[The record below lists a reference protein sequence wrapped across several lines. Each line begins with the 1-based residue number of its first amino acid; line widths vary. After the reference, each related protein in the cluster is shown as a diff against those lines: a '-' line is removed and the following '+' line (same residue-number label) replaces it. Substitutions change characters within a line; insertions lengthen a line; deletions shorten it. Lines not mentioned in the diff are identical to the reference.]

1 MTYGV
6 PTAISTRTTSNDAA
20 RPTDASVIDD
30 DVACLIDASTTDDDA
45 TLDDVD
51 VADATSSTTKAVSY
65 RSVNCP

>member
-6 PTAISTRTTSNDAA
+6 PTAISTRTTSYVSAA
-20 RPTDASVIDD
+20 WPT
-30 DVACLIDASTTDDDA
+30 DASTTDDDA

-65 RSVNCP
+65 RSANNT